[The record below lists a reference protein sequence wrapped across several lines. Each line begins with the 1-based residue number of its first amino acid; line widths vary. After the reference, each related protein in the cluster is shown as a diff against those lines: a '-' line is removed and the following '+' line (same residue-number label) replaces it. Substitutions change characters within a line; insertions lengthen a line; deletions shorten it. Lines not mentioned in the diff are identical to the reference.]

1 MEDQTDCGLTLGTSQ
16 KPRFCLVSV
25 RPQNHWSGSFLHCGI
40 FSLALIENKG
50 SDVTRYMERIS
61 WTCKEGLRLENAWA
75 VLSASINRC
84 GSQDKGQTCKDI
96 VFSLTSL
103 KYRQMLAC
111 SVYLS
116 DSEVEVTFSVPHVKH
131 N

>member
-1 MEDQTDCGLTLGTSQ
+1 MWADTRDQPKAKILFGVCQAS
-16 KPRFCLVSV
+16 KSLV
-25 RPQNHWSGSFLHCGI
+25 RL
-40 FSLALIENKG
+40 FSSLRYLLSLIENKG

-75 VLSASINRC
+75 VLSASINQC
-84 GSQDKGQTCKDI
+84 GYQDKGQTCKDI
-96 VFSLTSL
+96 AFSLTSL

-116 DSEVEVTFSVPHVKH
+116 DSEVEITFSLPHVKH

>member
-1 MEDQTDCGLTLGTSQ
+1 
-16 KPRFCLVSV
+16 
-25 RPQNHWSGSFLHCGI
+25 
-40 FSLALIENKG
+40 
-50 SDVTRYMERIS
+50 MERIS

-75 VLSASINRC
+75 VLSANINQCR
-84 GSQDKGQTCKDI
+84 SQDKGQTCKDI
-96 VFSLTSL
+96 AFSLTSL

-116 DSEVEVTFSVPHVKH
+116 DSEVEVTFSLPHVKH

>member
-1 MEDQTDCGLTLGTSQ
+1 MWADTRDQPKAKILFGVCQAS
-16 KPRFCLVSV
+16 KSLV
-25 RPQNHWSGSFLHCGI
+25 RL
-40 FSLALIENKG
+40 FSSLRYLLSLIENKG

-75 VLSASINRC
+75 VLSASINQCR
-84 GSQDKGQTCKDI
+84 SQDKGQTCKDI
-96 VFSLTSL
+96 AFSLTSL

-116 DSEVEVTFSVPHVKH
+116 DSEVEVTFSLPHVKH

>member
-1 MEDQTDCGLTLGTSQ
+1 MWADTRDQPKAKILFGVCQAS
-16 KPRFCLVSV
+16 KSLV
-25 RPQNHWSGSFLHCGI
+25 RL
-40 FSLALIENKG
+40 FSSLRYLLSLIENKG

-61 WTCKEGLRLENAWA
+61 WTCNEGLRLENAWA
-75 VLSASINRC
+75 VLSASINQCR
-84 GSQDKGQTCKDI
+84 SQDKGQTCKDI
-96 VFSLTSL
+96 AFSLTL

-116 DSEVEVTFSVPHVKH
+116 DSEVEVTFSLPHVKH

>member
-1 MEDQTDCGLTLGTSQ
+1 MWADTRDQPKAKILFGVCQAS
-16 KPRFCLVSV
+16 KSLV
-25 RPQNHWSGSFLHCGI
+25 RL
-40 FSLALIENKG
+40 FSSLRYLLSLIENKG

-75 VLSASINRC
+75 VLSTSINQCR
-84 GSQDKGQTCKDI
+84 SQDKGQTCKDI
-96 VFSLTSL
+96 AFSLTSL

-116 DSEVEVTFSVPHVKH
+116 DSEVEVTFSLPHVKH